1 MNKTD
6 EFNSIVQDILEN
18 KEFNK
23 TRYIEH
29 HGVTRFDHLYRV
41 AYYSYKVSKKL
52 HFKYEEVARGAFLH
66 DFFFS
71 DELRSR
77 KEKFLSTFIHPKWA
91 VKNSKKYFELTEL
104 EENIIESHMFPI
116 NPKLPKHKESLLVSI
131 VDKVVATYEFSL
143 KFKVKFKY
151 ATNVLVLVLYGV
163 VK

>member
-1 MNKTD
+1 MN
-6 EFNSIVQDILEN
+6 EFELIIQDILNNE
-18 KEFNK
+18 EFNK
-23 TRYIEH
+23 TKYIEH
-29 HGVTRFDHLYRV
+29 HGVTRYDHLYRV
-41 AYYSYKVSKKL
+41 AYNSYKIAKKL
-52 HFKYEEVARGAFLH
+52 HFKYEEVARAGMLH

-91 VKNSKKYFELTEL
+91 LKNSKKYFELNKI

-116 NPKLPKHKESLLVSI
+116 NIKLPKYKESILVSL

-151 ATNVLVLVLYGV
+151 VTNVFILMLFGV